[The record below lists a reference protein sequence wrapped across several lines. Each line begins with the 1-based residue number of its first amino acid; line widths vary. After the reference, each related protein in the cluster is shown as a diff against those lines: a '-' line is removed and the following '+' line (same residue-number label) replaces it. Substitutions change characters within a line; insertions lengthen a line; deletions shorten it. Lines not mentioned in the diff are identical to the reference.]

1 MNGTFFSSKTTYEIV
16 EWVNCVIF
24 FSSIIVI
31 FQTKEY
37 NRKTKQNNNKDTASN
52 IYKEKVYIIE
62 IFDKLNNINEKNLS
76 QILQ

>member
-1 MNGTFFSSKTTYEIV
+1 MKQLNELTVLYSFLLLLFNS
-16 EWVNCVIF
+16 F
-24 FSSIIVI
+24 LLLL
-31 FQTKEY
+31 
-37 NRKTKQNNNKDTASN
+37 KTKQNNNKDTASN